1 MGGVDKGREG
11 KRLNKCWCNGLVT
24 NYSTINRAD
33 AVKLLLA
40 VAEKGGRDWQLV
52 HEMLIDSR
60 AIVLAT
66 ERGSGFP
73 RHPSLGDTFDGKQDG
88 LSTWALQLCL
98 HRAGKY
104 PNLTGDGS
112 AKYIDL
118 IKKRRS
124 NQEPLWVVTL
134 LRLGNIC
141 RGGVYISIGNVCQN
155 RASVTRLFATLLLCN
170 REIRQ

>member
-1 MGGVDKGREG
+1 VGGVDKGREG

-40 VAEKGGRDWQLV
+40 VAEKGGRDRQLV
-52 HEMLIDSR
+52 YEMLIDSR

-73 RHPSLGDTFDGKQDG
+73 KHPSLGDRFDGKQDG
-88 LSTWALQLCL
+88 LSTWALQCCL

-104 PNLTGDGS
+104 QNLTRDGS

-118 IKKRRS
+118 FEKGDLI
-124 NQEPLWVVTL
+124 E
-134 LRLGNIC
+134 
-141 RGGVYISIGNVCQN
+141 N
-155 RASVTRLFATLLLCN
+155 RYG
-170 REIRQ
+170 

>member
-1 MGGVDKGREG
+1 
-11 KRLNKCWCNGLVT
+11 LNKCWCNGLVT

-40 VAEKGGRDWQLV
+40 VAEKGGRDRQLV
-52 HEMLIDSR
+52 YEMLIDSR

-73 RHPSLGDTFDGKQDG
+73 KHPSLGDRFDGKQDG

-104 PNLTGDGS
+104 QNLTRDGS

-118 IKKRRS
+118 FEKGDLI
-124 NQEPLWVVTL
+124 E
-134 LRLGNIC
+134 
-141 RGGVYISIGNVCQN
+141 N
-155 RASVTRLFATLLLCN
+155 RYG
-170 REIRQ
+170 